1 MQAGFEHSWALGTVE
16 GYVQTNSATI
26 KFESFETSDGVPL
39 VQVCPL
45 RCVRPRVKSER
56 LTCARVGQE
65 VDILADD
72 VWWEGVWWVTDAKA
86 DVRIYCNG
94 VLFRQVSLERLR
106 QGVVYDAVWHT
117 RESMDDTS

>member
-1 MQAGFEHSWALGTVE
+1 MASVGKRIRIQGKSGSGEC
-16 GYVQTNSATI
+16 
-26 KFESFETSDGVPL
+26 ESFETSDGDPL
-39 VQVCPL
+39 VQICPL
-45 RCVRPRVKSER
+45 RCLRPRVKSER

-72 VWWEGVWWVTDAKA
+72 VWWEGCVVGVTDAKA